1 MALEFS
7 EINLSH
13 QLLRNL
19 LIKLLEDV
27 ELFPILNHQLK
38 PTFLMVKKRYFT
50 LEVILLMGFHD
61 ELFILLDI
69 RHNLIK
75 FNL

>member
-27 ELFPILNHQLK
+27 ELFPILNNQLK
-38 PTFLMVKKRYFT
+38 PTFLMVKRD
-50 LEVILLMGFHD
+50 ILP
-61 ELFILLDI
+61 
-69 RHNLIK
+69 
-75 FNL
+75 